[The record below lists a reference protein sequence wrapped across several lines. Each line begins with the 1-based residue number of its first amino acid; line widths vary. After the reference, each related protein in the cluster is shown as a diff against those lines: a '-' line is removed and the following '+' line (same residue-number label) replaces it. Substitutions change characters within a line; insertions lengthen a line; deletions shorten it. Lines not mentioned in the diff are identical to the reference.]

1 MKWKNISATDTVK
14 RSDRDQIPPFNVVIS
29 EVSADRAGDR
39 LLLPLNMT
47 AWPPS
52 HLPLL

>member
-1 MKWKNISATDTVK
+1 MKKYISVTDTVK
-14 RSDRDQIPPFNVVIS
+14 RSDRYQIPPFNVVRS

-39 LLLPLNMT
+39 LLLPLTVT

-52 HLPLL
+52 HLPEL